1 MPVII
6 FFIVHWY
13 LSLFFQTFFH
23 HRYAAHRMFTM
34 SKFWEKVFHFS
45 AFIAQGSSYLS
56 PSAYGILHR
65 LHHQHADTEE
75 DPHSP
80 KYDKNI
86 MAMMWRTK
94 VLYSSI
100 LKGKTK
106 VADHLKRN
114 LPGWTK
120 FDLVADHV
128 AIRLLWV
135 AAYAA
140 FYIYF
145 DAAWWMY
152 FTLLPIQAVM
162 GPFHGVIIN
171 WFAHKYG
178 YENFKTKDTSKNL
191 LPLDVLMLGESY
203 HNNHH
208 GRAKSANFGYKWWE
222 IDPVY
227 IAIWVFDKVG
237 IIKLVPQQ
245 QQQA

>member
-13 LSLFFQTFFH
+13 VSLFFQTFFH

-34 SKFWEKVFHFS
+34 PKFWEKFFHIT

-56 PSAYGILHR
+56 PNAYGILHR
-65 LHHQHADTEE
+65 LHHAHADTEE

-94 VLYSSI
+94 VMYSSI
-100 LKGKTK
+100 LKGKIK
-106 VADHLKRN
+106 VEEHLKRN
-114 LPGWTK
+114 LPGWNK
-120 FDLVADHV
+120 FDLVADHLAV
-128 AIRLLWV
+128 RFLWML
-135 AAYAA
+135 AYLA

-145 DAAWWMY
+145 DASWWMY
-152 FTLLPIQAVM
+152 ITLFPIQVVM

-178 YENFKTKDTSKNL
+178 YENYKTKDTSKNL
-191 LPLDVLMLGESY
+191 LPLDILMLGESY

-208 GRAKSANFGYKWWE
+208 GNAKSANFGYRWWE

-237 IIKLVPQQ
+237 IVKLKTAPSKE
-245 QQQA
+245 